1 MEPAAEEPI
10 RSAWEQGDLRKT
22 MTLIVEAYGLETLA
36 YLRAVTQPS
45 VADDVYGQA
54 VLDLWEGLKDFRWQC
69 SARTYLF
76 SVARNAL
83 ARHHK
88 LAGRARRREDAF
100 ARVQW
105 LLEMVASDT
114 RTKTPPHLRS
124 EIKQRVRQ
132 LRESL
137 PEDEQTLLILRID
150 RRLSYRELVRVM
162 GEADAELD
170 DEALARAAARVRK
183 RFQVAKNKLREL
195 MRDDGL
201 LSG

>member
-1 MEPAAEEPI
+1 
-10 RSAWEQGDLRKT
+10 